1 MRRGH
6 RRDRVVRGIEAR
18 KRYIVVSFPTPCIE
32 RGISSVVERLLSMH
46 EVVGSIPTFSTLF
59 VASTHPAL
67 GSWSRLVGRDCRHYS
82 CIEGYL
88 EEKEPQGPQSY
99 KATDNRCSDPVRA
112 GILRNLVSKLAR
124 GRRHLESHLVKS
136 TRLDVRRAYI
146 PCLAINCA
154 AAPRRYGYG
163 A

>member
-1 MRRGH
+1 
-6 RRDRVVRGIEAR
+6 
-18 KRYIVVSFPTPCIE
+18 
-32 RGISSVVERLLSMH
+32 MH

-59 VASTHPAL
+59 VAGTHPAP
-67 GSWSRLVGRDCRHYS
+67 GFWSQLVGRDCRHYS

>member
-6 RRDRVVRGIEAR
+6 RRDRVVGGIEAR
-18 KRYIVVSFPTPCIE
+18 KRYIVVSFPLTCIT

-67 GSWSRLVGRDCRHYS
+67 GSWSRLFGRYYRHYS
-82 CIEGYL
+82 CMEGYL

-112 GILRNLVSKLAR
+112 GILRNLVSKLAC
-124 GRRHLESHLVKS
+124 G
-136 TRLDVRRAYI
+136 
-146 PCLAINCA
+146 
-154 AAPRRYGYG
+154 
-163 A
+163 

>member
-6 RRDRVVRGIEAR
+6 RLDDVVRGMEACR
-18 KRYIVVSFPTPCIE
+18 RYIAAPLTWFRIA

-59 VASTHPAL
+59 AAGTHPVL
-67 GSWSRLVGRDCRHYS
+67 GSWSQLFGRYYRHYS

-112 GILRNLVSKLAR
+112 GVLRNLVSKLAC
-124 GRRHLESHLVKS
+124 G
-136 TRLDVRRAYI
+136 
-146 PCLAINCA
+146 
-154 AAPRRYGYG
+154 
-163 A
+163 

>member
-6 RRDRVVRGIEAR
+6 RLDDVVRGMEACR
-18 KRYIVVSFPTPCIE
+18 KYIVAPLTHLRIA

-59 VASTHPAL
+59 VAGTNPAP
-67 GSWSRLVGRDCRHYS
+67 GFWSQLVGRDCRHYS

-112 GILRNLVSKLAR
+112 GILRNLVSKLAC
-124 GRRHLESHLVKS
+124 G
-136 TRLDVRRAYI
+136 
-146 PCLAINCA
+146 
-154 AAPRRYGYG
+154 
-163 A
+163 

>member
-6 RRDRVVRGIEAR
+6 RRDKVVGGIEAR
-18 KRYIVVSFPTPCIE
+18 KRYIVVSFLLTCIS

-67 GSWSRLVGRDCRHYS
+67 GSWSRLFGRYYRHYS
-82 CIEGYL
+82 CMEGYL

-112 GILRNLVSKLAR
+112 GILRNLVSKLAC
-124 GRRHLESHLVKS
+124 G
-136 TRLDVRRAYI
+136 
-146 PCLAINCA
+146 
-154 AAPRRYGYG
+154 
-163 A
+163 

>member
-59 VASTHPAL
+59 AAGTHPAP
-67 GSWSRLVGRDCRHYS
+67 GFWSQLVGRDCRHYS

-136 TRLDVRRAYI
+136 TRLDVRRAYV

>member
-6 RRDRVVRGIEAR
+6 RRDRVVGGIEAR
-18 KRYIVVSFPTPCIE
+18 KRYIVVSFLLTCIS

-67 GSWSRLVGRDCRHYS
+67 GSWSRLFGRYYRHYS
-82 CIEGYL
+82 CMEGYL

-112 GILRNLVSKLAR
+112 GILRNLVSKLAC
-124 GRRHLESHLVKS
+124 G
-136 TRLDVRRAYI
+136 
-146 PCLAINCA
+146 
-154 AAPRRYGYG
+154 
-163 A
+163 

>member
-6 RRDRVVRGIEAR
+6 RRDRVVGIIEAR
-18 KRYIVVSFPTPCIE
+18 KRYIVVSFLLICIT

-67 GSWSRLVGRDCRHYS
+67 GSWSRLFGRYYRHYS
-82 CIEGYL
+82 CMEGYL

-112 GILRNLVSKLAR
+112 GILRNLVSKLAC
-124 GRRHLESHLVKS
+124 G
-136 TRLDVRRAYI
+136 
-146 PCLAINCA
+146 
-154 AAPRRYGYG
+154 
-163 A
+163 

>member
-6 RRDRVVRGIEAR
+6 RRDRVVGGIEAR
-18 KRYIVVSFPTPCIE
+18 KRYIVVSFLLTCIT

-59 VASTHPAL
+59 VASTHPAP
-67 GSWSRLVGRDCRHYS
+67 GFWSRLFGRYYRHYS
-82 CIEGYL
+82 CMEGYL

-112 GILRNLVSKLAR
+112 GILRNLVSKLAC
-124 GRRHLESHLVKS
+124 G
-136 TRLDVRRAYI
+136 
-146 PCLAINCA
+146 
-154 AAPRRYGYG
+154 
-163 A
+163 

>member
-6 RRDRVVRGIEAR
+6 RRDRVVGGIEAR
-18 KRYIVVSFPTPCIE
+18 KRYIVVSFLLTCIT

-67 GSWSRLVGRDCRHYS
+67 GSWSRLFGRYYRHYS
-82 CIEGYL
+82 CMEGYL

-112 GILRNLVSKLAR
+112 GILRNLVSKLAC
-124 GRRHLESHLVKS
+124 G
-136 TRLDVRRAYI
+136 
-146 PCLAINCA
+146 
-154 AAPRRYGYG
+154 
-163 A
+163 

>member
-6 RRDRVVRGIEAR
+6 RRDRVVGIIEAR
-18 KRYIVVSFPTPCIE
+18 KRYIVVSFLLICIT

-67 GSWSRLVGRDCRHYS
+67 GSWSRLFGRYYRHYS

-112 GILRNLVSKLAR
+112 GILRNLVSKLAC
-124 GRRHLESHLVKS
+124 G
-136 TRLDVRRAYI
+136 
-146 PCLAINCA
+146 
-154 AAPRRYGYG
+154 
-163 A
+163 

>member
-6 RRDRVVRGIEAR
+6 RRDRVVGGIEAR
-18 KRYIVVSFPTPCIE
+18 KRYIVVSFLLTCIS

-67 GSWSRLVGRDCRHYS
+67 GSWSRLFGRYYRHYS
-82 CIEGYL
+82 CMEGYL

-124 GRRHLESHLVKS
+124 GRRHLESPLV
-136 TRLDVRRAYI
+136 
-146 PCLAINCA
+146 
-154 AAPRRYGYG
+154 
-163 A
+163 

>member
-1 MRRGH
+1 M
-6 RRDRVVRGIEAR
+6 
-18 KRYIVVSFPTPCIE
+18 
-32 RGISSVVERLLSMH
+32 VERLLSMH
-46 EVVGSIPTFSTLF
+46 EVVGSIPTFSTFFAASIFPRPWPLGLAL
-59 VASTHPAL
+59 VAAMI
-67 GSWSRLVGRDCRHYS
+67 VI

>member
-6 RRDRVVRGIEAR
+6 RRDRVVGGIEAR
-18 KRYIVVSFPTPCIE
+18 KRYIVVSFLLTCIN

-67 GSWSRLVGRDCRHYS
+67 GSWSRLFGRYYRHYS
-82 CIEGYL
+82 CMEGYL

-112 GILRNLVSKLAR
+112 GILRNLVSKLAC
-124 GRRHLESHLVKS
+124 G
-136 TRLDVRRAYI
+136 
-146 PCLAINCA
+146 
-154 AAPRRYGYG
+154 
-163 A
+163 